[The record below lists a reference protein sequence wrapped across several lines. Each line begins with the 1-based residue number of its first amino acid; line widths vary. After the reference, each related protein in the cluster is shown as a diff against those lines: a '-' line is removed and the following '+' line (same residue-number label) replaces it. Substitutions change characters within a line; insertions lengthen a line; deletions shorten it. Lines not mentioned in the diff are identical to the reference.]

1 MAQFIDPKSGEVL
14 SLPLQSETSGLHFGD
29 AKMTHISYKKE
40 FSDIR
45 QVTSLRLLVDFAR
58 EHDIP
63 ALEILKGTELDLDD
77 IEDPYCEIQVW
88 QELRAIQNLLEIDDD
103 PANGVILG
111 MRQHLTC
118 YGTLGFAM
126 MASRTL
132 EQALTIGAKFY
143 KISLWIN
150 EVSVVRDPDTIKFVI
165 LGHKLPPFSQHF
177 LATRGMAA
185 LVTWVQELTNS
196 EVYPCQTSFKNDRP
210 DNMDEVGKAFGT
222 ETLFGQKNYSIS
234 FNRSLFRMQLKFD
247 DRWSRMRLE
256 DKLSNTLERR
266 HSSTKNRVKEML
278 LQMSN
283 EKLSTEPEICRAL
296 GCSMSTLRRR
306 LHTEETNFRQIQSE
320 VIFERACQLL
330 LSSTMTLEQI
340 AYTLGYSEAG
350 SFCRAFKRVGGM
362 APGRWRKAN
371 TS

>member
-14 SLPLQSETSGLHFGD
+14 SLPLQSETSGLNFGD

-150 EVSVVRDPDTIKFVI
+150 EVSVVEI
-165 LGHKLPPFSQHF
+165 LTPS
-177 LATRGMAA
+177 
-185 LVTWVQELTNS
+185 NS
-196 EVYPCQTSFKNDRP
+196 
-210 DNMDEVGKAFGT
+210 
-222 ETLFGQKNYSIS
+222 
-234 FNRSLFRMQLKFD
+234 
-247 DRWSRMRLE
+247 
-256 DKLSNTLERR
+256 
-266 HSSTKNRVKEML
+266 
-278 LQMSN
+278 
-283 EKLSTEPEICRAL
+283 
-296 GCSMSTLRRR
+296 
-306 LHTEETNFRQIQSE
+306 
-320 VIFERACQLL
+320 
-330 LSSTMTLEQI
+330 
-340 AYTLGYSEAG
+340 
-350 SFCRAFKRVGGM
+350 
-362 APGRWRKAN
+362 
-371 TS
+371 